1 MTSMSPLYPK
11 PAATNHFNEVEIITK
26 PKLVLSQLV
35 DKKNDLNVEQK
46 RRSAWEIRLDQ
57 AMSAPAIIKIIISP
71 ASKGRM
77 ETLAW
82 VGSGFNTNLAKSA
95 ALLPQFR

>member
-1 MTSMSPLYPK
+1 MTSMSLRHPK
-11 PAATNHFNEVEIITK
+11 RAATNHFNEVEIITK
-26 PKLVLSQLV
+26 PWLVLSQLV
-35 DKKNDLNVEQK
+35 DKKNDFNVGEK
-46 RRSAWEIRLDQ
+46 HDSAWEIRFDQ
-57 AMSAPAIIKIIISP
+57 AMRAPAIIKIIISP

-95 ALLPQFR
+95 ALLPQFL